1 MSALQLPSR
10 VLRRVARDGAIQVA
24 RDGATQVARGG
35 ASRLDPRRQIAGSLP
50 PLALAPDPARHP
62 VLLTIASLV
71 VLGMA
76 VFGAVT
82 FNALAADEAVRA
94 RELDASLRTAESS
107 YSQLLAEVA
116 ALESPAR
123 IAAAAEELGLVRVEH
138 PRQLHV
144 QRLLPADGAAHVT
157 PGPGDRTD
165 RLKPLLAD
173 E

>member
-10 VLRRVARDGAIQVA
+10 VLRRVAREGPVRVA
-24 RDGATQVARGG
+24 REGAAWI
-35 ASRLDPRRQIAGSLP
+35 DPRRQLAGTLP

-62 VLLTIASLV
+62 VLLTVASLL
-71 VLGMA
+71 VLATA

-94 RELDASLRTAESS
+94 RELDTSLRGAEST

-116 ALESPAR
+116 TLESPAR
-123 IAAAAEELGLVRVEH
+123 IAATAEELGMVRVEH

-144 QRLLPADGAAHVT
+144 QRLLPADGAADAAPA
-157 PGPGDRTD
+157 PGARTD

-173 E
+173 QQGTE

>member
-1 MSALQLPSR
+1 MSALQLPRR
-10 VLRRVARDGAIQVA
+10 VLRRVTDRP
-24 RDGATQVARGG
+24 
-35 ASRLDPRRQIAGSLP
+35 RLVLVP
-50 PLALAPDPARHP
+50 PPARHP
-62 VLLTIASLV
+62 LLLTVASLL

-94 RELDASLRTAESS
+94 RQLDVRLRVAETD

-123 IAAAAEELGLVRVEH
+123 IAAAATELGLVRVEH
-138 PRQLHV
+138 PRQLRV
-144 QRLLPADGAAHVT
+144 RRVLPADGAADVQ
-157 PGPGDRTD
+157 PGPGQRTD

-173 E
+173 G